1 VTRALIRTVAQ
12 SPLKVL
18 SALKRES
25 VLVTAAFLLGAA
37 AVPAGVGMIY
47 LPAGLIVGGL
57 LDLSFVLL
65 YVRGTAASAAAKDA
79 AAAARAAE
87 ATE

>member
-1 VTRALIRTVAQ
+1 MRARISFAFVTKTAASLR
-12 SPLKVL
+12 
-18 SALKRES
+18 RES
-25 VLVTAAFLLGAA
+25 VLVTVAFLLGAA

-65 YVRGTAASAAAKDA
+65 YVRGTAASAAAKA
-79 AAAARAAE
+79 ADAAARAAE